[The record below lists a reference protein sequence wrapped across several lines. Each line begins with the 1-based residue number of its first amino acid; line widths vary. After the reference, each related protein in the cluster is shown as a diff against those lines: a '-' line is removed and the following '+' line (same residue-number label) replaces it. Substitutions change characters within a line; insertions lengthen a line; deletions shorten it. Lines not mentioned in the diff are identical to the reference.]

1 MSTAVLRVKRALTL
15 AQLDAPAN
23 LERITGAANE
33 VWYAGDYVVRIS
45 SHPGTRRL
53 EHEATVARAAAS
65 RGALPRHRQLRT
77 RRVRRVARHAQDP
90 RERSSLVRG
99 RRCARAS
106 AATRCTSSP
115 GRSARCTRSRSART
129 TRRSTGRR
137 SSSPTAS
144 SARTSFRSLAC
155 SACSRR
161 ARTLPNVDKGVLDQA
176 ERLARIN
183 AASLNGPL
191 ARDARARRPAFRER
205 ALRQGRDHCAARLRV
220 RPARGLPT
228 STSRS
233 SSASARTLSCTCR
246 STTRRPSNRD
256 DYRSV
261 LRWIHE
267 AYPELFENPSL
278 ESRLN
283 LYSLSYDLRDLV
295 VDPPRK
301 PFDQL
306 PPFHAYRRLA
316 SSSRRPRHAPAH
328 RVVSNS

>member
-1 MSTAVLRVKRALTL
+1 MSTAVLRVKRALAL

-53 EHEATVARAAAS
+53 EHEATVARLLPPGARYPGIVSYGRAEFGEWLVMRNVEGKVLS
-65 RGALPRHRQLRT
+65 RAWAGMREGERRDAVYQLAGALREVHQIKVGPNNEALDRPPFLEPDSLECPHQLPLARLL
-77 RRVRRVARHAQDP
+77 RVL
-90 RERSSLVRG
+90 E
-99 RRCARAS
+99 
-106 AATRCTSSP
+106 
-115 GRSARCTRSRSART
+115 
-129 TRRSTGRR
+129 
-137 SSSPTAS
+137 
-144 SARTSFRSLAC
+144 
-155 SACSRR
+155 R

-183 AASLNGPL
+183 AASLNGPAPENL
-191 ARDARARRPAFRER
+191 VHGDLHFENVLYDKGEIAALLDFEFARAGPPDLDLEII
-205 ALRQGRDHCAARLRV
+205 LRFCADPQLHVSVDYA
-220 RPARGLPT
+220 
-228 STSRS
+228 STV
-233 SSASARTLSCTCR
+233 
-246 STTRRPSNRD
+246 NRD

-267 AYPELFENPSL
+267 AYPELFEHPAL

-306 PPFHAYRRLA
+306 PPFHAYRRL
-316 SSSRRPRHAPAH
+316 RRLLDGRGMLQLIEW
-328 RVVSNS
+328 

>member
-15 AQLDAPAN
+15 AQLDSSAN

-53 EHEATVARAAAS
+53 EHEATVARLLPEGARYPGIVSYGRAEFGEWLVMRHVPGTVLA
-65 RGALPRHRQLRT
+65 RAWATMREGERRDAVYQVAGALREVHQIKVGAGNEALDRPPFLEPDSLECPHQLPLPRLLR
-77 RRVRRVARHAQDP
+77 VID
-90 RERSSLVRG
+90 
-99 RRCARAS
+99 
-106 AATRCTSSP
+106 
-115 GRSARCTRSRSART
+115 
-129 TRRSTGRR
+129 
-137 SSSPTAS
+137 
-144 SARTSFRSLAC
+144 
-155 SACSRR
+155 R
-161 ARTLPNVDKGVLDQA
+161 ARTLPYVDKGVLDQA

-183 AASLNGPL
+183 AASLNGPAPEYMVHGDL
-191 ARDARARRPAFRER
+191 HFENILYENGEITALLDFEFARAGPPDLDLEII
-205 ALRQGRDHCAARLRV
+205 LRFCADPQLHVSVDYA
-220 RPARGLPT
+220 
-228 STSRS
+228 
-233 SSASARTLSCTCR
+233 
-246 STTRRPSNRD
+246 PSVNRD

-267 AYPELFENPSL
+267 AYPALFEHPAL

-306 PPFHAYRRLA
+306 PPFHAYRRL
-316 SSSRRPRHAPAH
+316 RRLLDGRGMLQLIEW
-328 RVVSNS
+328 

>member
-15 AQLDAPAN
+15 AHLDSNAN

-53 EHEATVARAAAS
+53 EHEAAVARLLPE
-65 RGALPRHRQLRT
+65 GARYPGIVSYGRAEFGEWLVMRHVPGVVL
-77 RRVRRVARHAQDP
+77 
-90 RERSSLVRG
+90 
-99 RRCARAS
+99 ARAWS
-106 AATRCTSSP
+106 TMREGERRDAVYQVATALREVHQIKVGADNEALDRPPFLEPDSLECP
-115 GRSARCTRSRSART
+115 HQLPLARLLRVIE
-129 TRRSTGRR
+129 
-137 SSSPTAS
+137 
-144 SARTSFRSLAC
+144 
-155 SACSRR
+155 R
-161 ARTLPNVDKGVLDQA
+161 ARTLPYVDKGVLDQA

-183 AASLNGPL
+183 AASLSGPPPEYLVHGDLHFENVLYENGQITAL
-191 ARDARARRPAFRER
+191 LDFEFARAGPPDLDLEII
-205 ALRQGRDHCAARLRV
+205 LRFCADPQLHV
-220 RPARGLPT
+220 
-228 STSRS
+228 
-233 SSASARTLSCTCR
+233 SADYA
-246 STTRRPSNRD
+246 PSVNRD

-267 AYPELFENPSL
+267 AYPALFEHPAL

-306 PPFHAYRRLA
+306 PPYHAYRRL
-316 SSSRRPRHAPAH
+316 RRLLDGRGMLQLIEW
-328 RVVSNS
+328 

>member
-53 EHEATVARAAAS
+53 EHEATVARLLPPGVRYPGIVSYGRAEFGEWLVMRNVPGQVLARAWAGM
-65 RGALPRHRQLRT
+65 REGERRDAVYQLAGALREVHQIKVGANNEALDRPPFLEPDSLECPHQL
-77 RRVRRVARHAQDP
+77 
-90 RERSSLVRG
+90 
-99 RRCARAS
+99 
-106 AATRCTSSP
+106 
-115 GRSARCTRSRSART
+115 
-129 TRRSTGRR
+129 
-137 SSSPTAS
+137 
-144 SARTSFRSLAC
+144 
-155 SACSRR
+155 
-161 ARTLPNVDKGVLDQA
+161 
-176 ERLARIN
+176 
-183 AASLNGPL
+183 PL
-191 ARDARARRPAFRER
+191 ARLLRVLERADVAVRRQGRARPGRAPRAHQRRVTQRTRAREPRARRPALRER
-205 ALRQGRDHCAARLRV
+205 AVRQGRDRALLDFEFARAGPPDLDLEIILRFCADPQLHV
-220 RPARGLPT
+220 
-228 STSRS
+228 
-233 SSASARTLSCTCR
+233 SADYAQSV
-246 STTRRPSNRD
+246 NRD

-267 AYPELFENPSL
+267 AYPELFEHPTL

-306 PPFHAYRRLA
+306 PPFHAYRRL
-316 SSSRRPRHAPAH
+316 RRLLDGRGMLQLIEW
-328 RVVSNS
+328 